1 MASYTVTVSEMIRS
15 YSDIN
20 NWRVNPNPRRLRKY
34 HNSNNNYFNV
44 DKPWEAVDKTYQ
56 EFFNFD
62 FYFNVFPDDKEAN
75 DAAKIQFMKRFI
87 LHFYLYEIGYET
99 PGAFK
104 LQLQNWLN
112 EYMPLYS
119 QLLAKQVTD
128 IFITNSGKVLSK
140 NNSVSQNKTLSNAQ
154 TAEETAAV
162 NNTNS
167 ASELR
172 GAVSDTPQNN
182 LLIDVDNLGYASS
195 VNNNKS
201 TDEGSGAQTNSG
213 RTSSNADQL
222 QNSKNDV
229 LSETDSAFRNRDVF
243 DIIKNWTDSN
253 YSIYLDIFDKVE
265 ASGLFMMVY

>member
-1 MASYTVTVSEMIRS
+1 MASYTMTVENILRS
-15 YSDIN
+15 YSDLN
-20 NWRVNPNPRRLRKY
+20 NL
-34 HNSNNNYFNV
+34 NNNNFYKF
-44 DKPWEAVDKTYQ
+44 DEPWVLVDKTYQ
-56 EFFNFD
+56 KFFNFD
-62 FYFNVFPDDKEAN
+62 FYFNIFPNDPAAN
-75 DAAKIQFMKRFI
+75 DAAKIAFMKRFV

-119 QLLAKQVTD
+119 QLLAKQTTD
-128 IFITNSGKVLSK
+128 IFVTNSGKVLSK

-154 TAEETAAV
+154 TAEETTAA

-167 ASELR
+167 VSELR

-201 TDEGSGAQTNSG
+201 SDEGSGAQTNSG
-213 RTSSNADQL
+213 RTASNADQL
-222 QNSKNDV
+222 QNSKNNV
-229 LSETDSAFRNRDVF
+229 FSETDSNFRNRDIF
-243 DIIKNWTDSN
+243 EIIKNWTDSN

>member
-1 MASYTVTVSEMIRS
+1 MASYTMTVENILRS
-15 YSDIN
+15 YSDLN
-20 NWRVNPNPRRLRKY
+20 NL
-34 HNSNNNYFNV
+34 NNNNFYKF
-44 DKPWEAVDKTYQ
+44 DEPWVLVDKTYQ
-56 EFFNFD
+56 KFFNFD
-62 FYFNVFPDDKEAN
+62 FYFNIFPNYPAAN
-75 DAAKIQFMKRFI
+75 DAAKIAFMKQFV

-119 QLLAKQVTD
+119 QLLAKQTTD
-128 IFITNSGKVLSK
+128 IFVTNSGKVLSK

-154 TAEETAAV
+154 TAEETTAA

-167 ASELR
+167 VSELR

-201 TDEGSGAQTNSG
+201 SDEGSGAQTNSG
-213 RTSSNADQL
+213 RTASNADQL
-222 QNSKNDV
+222 QNSKNNV
-229 LSETDSAFRNRDVF
+229 FSETDSNFRNRDIF
-243 DIIKNWTDSN
+243 EIIKNWTDSN